1 MKIPQPYETMLV
13 TSALE
18 AIQVAINDLYVTE
31 NTKLATTL
39 LFLVAELCD
48 RFPPAMFLD
57 IEIEMISEACDLA
70 GQITNNIGE

>member
-1 MKIPQPYETMLV
+1 MKIPQSEPMLV
-13 TSALE
+13 TQALE
-18 AIQVAINDLYVTE
+18 AIQVAINELYVTE
-31 NTKLATTL
+31 NTQLATTL

-48 RFPPAMFLD
+48 RFPPEMFLD